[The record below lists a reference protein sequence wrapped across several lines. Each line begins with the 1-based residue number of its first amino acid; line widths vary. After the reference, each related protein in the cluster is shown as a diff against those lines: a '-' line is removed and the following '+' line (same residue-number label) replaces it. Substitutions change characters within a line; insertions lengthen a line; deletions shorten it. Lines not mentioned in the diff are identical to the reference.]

1 MQVTVFSN
9 LAVLAVLA
17 VNLVSATSLSARQD
31 PPACSAC
38 LTITAGGEPL
48 GGLSCIDGLTCTVTE
63 TFTVLGTV
71 SIAVGVRISSLLD
84 NLKFWPID
92 PDFRPADLRRLE
104 TERCTDASVIGGK
117 ETWTHRDVWA
127 GRMYDDTAAVS
138 QKKDEKTHRFTFPLY
153 HCKIR
158 LKYFARSM
166 WIHIDL
172 AKSTAV
178 RARKIPVDLQP
189 KNASLQ
195 SQGADRYQL
204 GMTIDPKLISSCMS
218 PSLYLH
224 GQGIVWEIPKP
235 WVLPKFPN
243 LLGNSLRNSPFA
255 KFPNPRFL
263 EMRQTRLEMRQTSA
277 LKECPNF
284 SLQISARFH
293 SFQSNFAYFWIQI
306 VVENLVKAVHLD
318 SILHTILHTIHGI
331 LNG

>member
-1 MQVTVFSN
+1 MYMYVWATLTASSDEFDSWKCTHWHRLTRGTLKLQSVTVTN
-9 LAVLAVLA
+9 
-17 VNLVSATSLSARQD
+17 AT
-31 PPACSAC
+31 
-38 LTITAGGEPL
+38 
-48 GGLSCIDGLTCTVTE
+48 V
-63 TFTVLGTV
+63 
-71 SIAVGVRISSLLD
+71 
-84 NLKFWPID
+84 
-92 PDFRPADLRRLE
+92 
-104 TERCTDASVIGGK
+104 TDAS
-117 ETWTHRDVWA
+117 
-127 GRMYDDTAAVS
+127 
-138 QKKDEKTHRFTFPLY
+138 
-153 HCKIR
+153 
-158 LKYFARSM
+158 
-166 WIHIDL
+166 
-172 AKSTAV
+172 
-178 RARKIPVDLQP
+178 
-189 KNASLQ
+189 ASV
-195 SQGADRYQL
+195 A
-204 GMTIDPKLISSCMS
+204 TV
-218 PSLYLH
+218 LH